1 MQNYTKQFED
11 ELQSDGEV
19 AKLSK
24 IITTID
30 MLWQNFLYY
39 INSRIWSKVALFL
52 KVHEF
57 P

>member
-1 MQNYTKQFED
+1 MQNYTKQFEE